1 MINQKTHDDILDK
14 FRQDF
19 VYSLHLLCGFLTE
32 SEIRSIFEHALE
44 KEHSN

>member
-1 MINQKTHDDILDK
+1 MMNSQTNKDIIDK

-19 VYSLHLLCGFLTE
+19 VYSLHLLCGFLDE

-44 KEHSN
+44 SEHSN